1 MKRILKFI
9 MGWQSHKKT
18 VKKIKDDKP
27 IESATKITDEEIP
40 QLIQLGYDEALK
52 YEKTSTNPKFHRTE
66 KEEEL
71 SFNFSMRYSDVLSK
85 LENNI
90 YDNAENVGKAGIRW
104 IKSATQD
111 ELIDKIKACDAVIN
125 SFEKCKKFCYG
136 KGKGGTI
143 YFQDMWEYCHNSKN
157 QQFSYIDSFVEL
169 KEELQDYLQE

>member
-1 MKRILKFI
+1 M
-9 MGWQSHKKT
+9 
-18 VKKIKDDKP
+18 
-27 IESATKITDEEIP
+27 
-40 QLIQLGYDEALK
+40 
-52 YEKTSTNPKFHRTE
+52 
-66 KEEEL
+66 
-71 SFNFSMRYSDVLSK
+71 
-85 LENNI
+85 ENNI